1 MNPSSAVAPAQPA
14 TRQAPPKGAAH
25 ESAPPPHGGARRSA
39 WRSLASASGM
49 TLCDG
54 HGRSVLDATAGS
66 LAVPAGH
73 SRATIAAA
81 VGRQLGEWHDSTAR
95 GASHPMLGELT
106 RRLLAL
112 APDGMERVQFS
123 TTPRGSLEQALR
135 VCVATHAARGEHQ
148 RTIVITDQPAAA
160 GLSLATLRPGSN
172 GRRVPDNGL
181 GAGLLGFVQLPHPR
195 LAENRFVKG
204 QPDHGDA
211 LADEF
216 THIVELFGAAHIA
229 ACVIEP
235 VGTANGIQVPP
246 RNYLETLQT
255 VCHEHGIPLVFDE
268 SSCGMGH
275 TGAALGALSLGVTPD
290 LLVLGNALTNGT
302 LPLGALLIG
311 ERVCRALGDTVGAP
325 ADDSAHPLYPAAG
338 AAALAML
345 DLCEQEALF
354 ERAQQLSPAFLDQV
368 FALSDLPVVRD
379 IQGFGLLAGLEID
392 SGAAASRHGAHV
404 AEVQRRL
411 FEADLN
417 VLARGDTLLLAPGLV
432 MTPQELDQ
440 MCRTLRSVL
449 TDFS

>member
-1 MNPSSAVAPAQPA
+1 
-14 TRQAPPKGAAH
+14 
-25 ESAPPPHGGARRSA
+25 
-39 WRSLASASGM
+39 M

-54 HGRSVLDATAGS
+54 NGRRVLDATAGA

-73 SRATIAAA
+73 SRAVIAAA
-81 VGRQLGEWHDSTAR
+81 VGRQLGECHDSSTR
-95 GASHPMLGELT
+95 GTGHPMIGALT
-106 RRLLAL
+106 GRLLAL

-135 VCVATHAARGEHQ
+135 MCIATQAARGEHQ
-148 RTIVITDQPAAA
+148 RAIVITGQPTTG

-172 GRRVPDNGL
+172 GRRVQDNGL
-181 GAGLLGFVQLPHPR
+181 GAGLLGFVHLPHPR

-211 LADEF
+211 LAGEF
-216 THIVELFGAAHIA
+216 ARIIDLFGAAHIA

-235 VGTANGIQVPP
+235 VGTAGGIEVPP
-246 RNYLETLQT
+246 RGYLETLQAL
-255 VCHEHGIPLVFDE
+255 CHEHGILLVFDE

-275 TGAALGALSLGVTPD
+275 TGAAFGALSLGVTPD
-290 LLVLGNALTNGT
+290 LMVLGSALTNGT
-302 LPLGALLIG
+302 LPLGALLVG
-311 ERVCRALGDTVGAP
+311 ERVCRTLSDVSGAP
-325 ADDSAHPLYPAAG
+325 VDDSAHLLYPAAG

-354 ERAQQLSPAFLDQV
+354 ERAQQLSSAFLDQV

-379 IQGFGLLAGLEID
+379 IQGFGLIAGLEID
-392 SGAAASRHGAHV
+392 SGAGANRHGAHA
-404 AEVQRRL
+404 AELQRRL
-411 FEADLN
+411 FEAGLN
-417 VLARGDTLLLAPGLV
+417 VLARGDTLLLAPGMV
-432 MTPQELDQ
+432 MTPHELDQ